1 MSTNLKD
8 FVEADEKSVDSE
20 LPVGAWVRYPKY
32 RLWHHEAPG
41 DYVDPVEGR
50 TNRNAARLMER
61 FAYVQAEHIPPE
73 KLLLDP
79 EGSGGAFYRPL
90 KWPTLFLEF
99 AAVFGGEG
107 TAVDPFVEGPV
118 RLDEEVEKKALDW
131 VERYGV
137 LGRYATYPTEDDSMD
152 AGRLDYCEDVIQF
165 FRLSVEANRCLRL
178 FSAIRNPAGLDV
190 ETLQGMGVGEPGTP
204 AGRLRD
210 RAESEV
216 SDIVSEH
223 LQSETCERLYR
234 RKDGTYLKGPGF
246 HSLLGAMYLQ
256 MANLM
261 CASDKD
267 IKFCRWCGK
276 VINFEEGEPPPADAP
291 KGTRREKHKTHW
303 NRDFCKETHG
313 VKDWC
318 KNQYNVD
325 RGRQA
330 KQRAKASGDTI

>member
-1 MSTNLKD
+1 MSANLKD
-8 FVEADEKSVDSE
+8 FIEADRKSVASN

-32 RLWHHEAPG
+32 RIWHHEAAG

-50 TNRNAARLMER
+50 TNPKNAARLMEL
-61 FAYVQAEHIPPE
+61 FAYLQAEHIPPE

-79 EGSGGAFYRPL
+79 EGSGVEFYAPL
-90 KWPTLFLEF
+90 KTAGLFLEF
-99 AAVFGGEG
+99 ASLFGEDRVYGKD
-107 TAVDPFVEGPV
+107 APPV
-118 RLDEEVEKKALDW
+118 VQDW

-137 LGRYATYPTEDDSMD
+137 LGRHATYPTEDGGMAS
-152 AGRLDYCEDVIQF
+152 GRLYDREDVIQF
-165 FRLSVEANRCLRL
+165 VRLAVEAGRCLRL
-178 FSAIRNPAGLDV
+178 FSAVRNPAGLDV
-190 ETLQGMGVGEPGTP
+190 ETLQGMSVGEPGTP

-216 SDIVSEH
+216 SDIVSKH
-223 LQSETCERLYR
+223 LQSETCERLYL

-267 IKFCRWCGK
+267 IKFCGWCGK

-291 KGTRREKHKTHW
+291 KGTRREKHKTHR

-313 VKDWC
+313 IKDWC
-318 KNQYNVD
+318 KNKYNAD
-325 RGRQA
+325 RRRRA
-330 KQRAKASGDTI
+330 KQRAKASGDTNLTPI